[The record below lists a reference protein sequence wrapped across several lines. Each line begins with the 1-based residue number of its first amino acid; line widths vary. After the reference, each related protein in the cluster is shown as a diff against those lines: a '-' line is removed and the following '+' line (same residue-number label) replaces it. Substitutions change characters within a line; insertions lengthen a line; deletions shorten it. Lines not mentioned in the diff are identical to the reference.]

1 MKPLEEK
8 ILQDF
13 GCTKFIYCSDAGL
26 GSEKIKKV
34 KSCRRTCFHRNT
46 VDQKLNKDDKAWA
59 LDKTGFKRVSDNLPV
74 DLSKISMMMIWD
86 CIIKMH
92 LILPIHYNSG

>member
-26 GSEKIKKV
+26 GSEKIKKLNHADERAFIV
-34 KSCRRTCFHRNT
+34 TQSIK
-46 VDQKLNKDDKAWA
+46 KLNKDDKAWA
-59 LDKTGFKRVSDNLPV
+59 LDKTGFKRVSDNCPLIFQRSV
-74 DLSKISMMMIWD
+74 MMIWD